1 MSHKAL
7 FVILCFLFGSQVF
20 PQFLRRRVPIFRDYA
35 LGRGPYVMNQA
46 PYGRGMYVP
55 IHMTES

>member
-1 MSHKAL
+1 MSNKAL
-7 FVILCFLFGSQVF
+7 FFILCFLSVSQVF
-20 PQFLRRRVPIFRDYA
+20 SQFLRRRAPFLGDYA